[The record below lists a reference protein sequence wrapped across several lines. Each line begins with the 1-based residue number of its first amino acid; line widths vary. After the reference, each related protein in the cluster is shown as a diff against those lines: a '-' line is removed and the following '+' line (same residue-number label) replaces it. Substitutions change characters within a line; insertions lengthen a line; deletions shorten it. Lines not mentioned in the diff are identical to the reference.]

1 MARKPTDSTPEPR
14 ETPHKVFPC
23 AGPRGPYCDGL
34 APRFREYMHEG
45 GGLGVTRQVVWESGS
60 GLPFGT
66 PLFILK
72 GRPKSEGMVMNYCP
86 FCGTRI
92 SPVSTETSEERLLR
106 QVQKVSGR
114 PTVVL
119 ALLKDTFSAW
129 TANGTAAEDFG
140 LHDFKGAREALRAL
154 LAHFQKNPPTPA
166 SPEAPNA
173 PETSHGT

>member
-1 MARKPTDSTPEPR
+1 MTASKTTPPAEKPPVAACSG
-14 ETPHKVFPC
+14 
-23 AGPRGPYCDGL
+23 ARGPYCTGL
-34 APRFREYMHEG
+34 RDRFREYMHEG
-45 GGLGVTRQVVWESGS
+45 SGLGVTREIVWGS
-60 GLPFGT
+60 DSTFPNGT
-66 PLFILK
+66 VWFVLK
-72 GRPKSEGMVMNYCP
+72 GRPKDKGMVMNFCP